1 MLVSLPLQEEK
12 LFELL
17 QNQDKLKE
25 KINVDVK
32 NTLNAISLSEMFL
45 YISNLGLNAELELSD
60 YSYEQK
66 RDILHEYLR
75 LETVHPINSLLI
87 TLMNCFFIVKGISYK
102 IKNDIFTDEEYDRFI
117 SENESSIIEWMRFLD
132 SCLLYMM
139 HDLKDLKITD
149 AAQYQAIEKNIPVQL
164 ISLLN
169 YQDFTVYYSKININN
184 LRWYSKQFEK
194 SIYNNMR
201 LHDILVNSTSNIVFA
216 YLGLSAFKKKE
227 QKDVS
232 YNP

>member
-139 HDLKDLKITD
+139 YDLKDLKITD

>member
-149 AAQYQAIEKNIPVQL
+149 ATQYQAIEKNIPVQL

>member
-169 YQDFTVYYSKININN
+169 YQDFTIYYSKININN